1 MRNDRKRGKRWLIV
15 PSVLVILAATGL
27 VLAFFNVGGISLTS
41 QRLYDKLAYP
51 VLRLLCYLAAG
62 LLIGQL
68 IEGLGWT
75 AKVARWVSPLTRW
88 GHLKPESGAAFVS
101 SFVSGIVANTMLMGL
116 HQEGKLTRKELVL
129 SYLVNNGLPIFLVH
143 LPTTF
148 VIVVSLAGKAGLVY
162 LCITFSAACLRT
174 VGALLFTRVTM
185 PAPQRTDSGPEA
197 AAKEAKTK
205 ATNSILKTF
214 HSRFIRI
221 VLYTI
226 PIYVLIFLLNEWGV
240 FMWLRKGAAG
250 LLTVD
255 FFPVE
260 AASVIVFAVAAEF
273 SSGFAAAGALLDAGT
288 LSVKQASI
296 ALIVGTIASSPIR
309 AVRHQLPTHTGI
321 FSLKLGGELL
331 LLSQSLRVVSLILVS
346 IPYIIWG

>member
-1 MRNDRKRGKRWLIV
+1 
-15 PSVLVILAATGL
+15 
-27 VLAFFNVGGISLTS
+27 
-41 QRLYDKLAYP
+41 
-51 VLRLLCYLAAG
+51 
-62 LLIGQL
+62 
-68 IEGLGWT
+68 
-75 AKVARWVSPLTRW
+75 
-88 GHLKPESGAAFVS
+88 
-101 SFVSGIVANTMLMGL
+101 
-116 HQEGKLTRKELVL
+116 
-129 SYLVNNGLPIFLVH
+129 
-143 LPTTF
+143 
-148 VIVVSLAGKAGLVY
+148 
-162 LCITFSAACLRT
+162 
-174 VGALLFTRVTM
+174 
-185 PAPQRTDSGPEA
+185 
-197 AAKEAKTK
+197 
-205 ATNSILKTF
+205 
-214 HSRFIRI
+214 
-221 VLYTI
+221 
-226 PIYVLIFLLNEWGV
+226 VLIFLLNEWGV